1 MSLGLRHA
9 ALPVTDLQRSLKFY
23 CDVLGFSPYHVSDAD
38 WVMVSQSGTTLSLI
52 RVANLPPQND
62 TGGTH
67 PGHLGVVV
75 ETPKEVDQAHSR
87 LSQSGLSV
95 GKPKLHRDGSYGFY
109 FRDPDQ
115 NALELIF
122 IPAHA
127 HLQTNPSGAPTQGAL
142 LLGHG
147 SRDPRWGEPF
157 QALLE
162 SCRRHASESVW
173 ELAWMEFANPT
184 LLEAAEAL
192 LKNHPS
198 LTSIEVIPVFLS
210 SGGHVA
216 HDLPQLLDEVRK
228 QHPQVTFRMGQ
239 ALAESAL
246 VRETLA
252 QAAVARLR

>member
-9 ALPVTDLQRSLKFY
+9 ALPVTDLQRSLNFY

-52 RVANLPPQND
+52 RVANLPPQSE
-62 TGGTH
+62 TSGTH

-127 HLQTNPSGAPTQGAL
+127 HSKTAALSAPTQGAL

-147 SRDPRWGEPF
+147 SRDPRWQEPF

-162 SCRRHASESVW
+162 SCRRHARETAW
-173 ELAWMEFANPT
+173 DLAWMEFAKPT
-184 LLEAAEAL
+184 LSEAAAAL
-192 LKNHPS
+192 IKSYPS
-198 LTSIEVIPVFLS
+198 ITSIEVIPVFLS

-216 HDLPQLLDEVRK
+216 HDLPQLLDEVKK
-228 QHPQVTFRMGQ
+228 QNPHVTFQMGS
-239 ALAESAL
+239 ALAESAW
-246 VRETLA
+246 VREALA